1 MHLNA
6 CQHTIPVGIRGWFDP
21 LFRELYLTTYIS
33 SVSLGPP
40 NVIARYEITMCITS
54 SSQVHDKREE
64 EKARENWLTLK
75 YLTRAPRIYTGARMN
90 NSRFSVYRGVFRKSI
105 KACAFTHVSVF
116 MRTRR
121 ADPRF
126 AAYRIVPICGQEM
139 PVHPTSWVCRLCVI
153 WDHYIPPPFMG
164 KGISPL
170 IQKTRRNTHIEV
182 KEALNCWTREIEK
195 YNWSIIVG

>member
-1 MHLNA
+1 M
-6 CQHTIPVGIRGWFDP
+6 
-21 LFRELYLTTYIS
+21 
-33 SVSLGPP
+33 SLDHHVLRADLVEYKTG
-40 NVIARYEITMCITS
+40 
-54 SSQVHDKREE
+54 KREYTRVGWDTA
-64 EKARENWLTLK
+64 KLTLICFTK
-75 YLTRAPRIYTGARMN
+75 TSRIYTGARMN
-90 NSRFSVYRGVFRKSI
+90 NSRPNVYRGDFRKS
-105 KACAFTHVSVF
+105 AETCELTHVSVF

-153 WDHYIPPPFMG
+153 WDHYIPPPLMG

-182 KEALNCWTREIEK
+182 KEALNC
-195 YNWSIIVG
+195 